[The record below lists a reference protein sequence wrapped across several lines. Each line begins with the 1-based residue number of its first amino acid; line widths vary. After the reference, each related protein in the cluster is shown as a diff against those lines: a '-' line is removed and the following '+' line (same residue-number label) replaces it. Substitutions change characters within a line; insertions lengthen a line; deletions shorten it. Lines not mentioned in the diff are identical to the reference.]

1 MLIKLTQIILKFY
14 TSYNEMTN
22 GTHCC
27 PPPPP
32 LLFLNHV
39 HLSPFMDFSILYI
52 CSPTGIM
59 LSWFFNSMS
68 WNQEVWVSQLCSLP
82 LHKYFKITLPFYKR
96 KNKAARII
104 AKIYNLQIN
113 LGRSDIITILHF
125 LTHECLMPLHL
136 LHSSIISLY
145 HVW

>member
-1 MLIKLTQIILKFY
+1 MLIKLTNIILKFY

-27 PPPPP
+27 PSP
-32 LLFLNHV
+32 LLFLNHIC
-39 HLSPFMDFSILYI
+39 LSLFMEFSILYV
-52 CSPTGIM
+52 CSPTSIM
-59 LSWFFNSMS
+59 LSWFFYSMS
-68 WNQEVWVSQLCSLP
+68 WNQEVWFSQLCSLP
-82 LHKYFKITLPFYKR
+82 LHKYFKINLPFYK
-96 KNKAARII
+96 KKAARII

-136 LHSSIISLY
+136 LQSSIISLY